1 MSCSGQAGA
10 SSHSSPSQPTPAA
23 FRAPIWSQPQCGP
36 PSPST
41 PIGTGGQELQG
52 RAEPPPAQFWA
63 VTSQPVWP
71 PVGKVVMRI
80 TGSGP
85 LHVWEDGPDGLQV
98 VSPKL
103 QAHSSSDWNRPGDE
117 WGGNLWFPV
126 TGCWTVQ
133 AQRTNVNGEISL
145 LVSSRS

>member
-1 MSCSGQAGA
+1 MRRAACVVAVAVMSCSGRAGA

-117 WGGNLWFPV
+117 
-126 TGCWTVQ
+126 
-133 AQRTNVNGEISL
+133 
-145 LVSSRS
+145 